1 MGFYSIET
9 YKLRKNNRFAIK
21 KISEKSTHLDYDLN
35 IIKSVTAV
43 DPRQI
48 LMPSFKTLFDLKNC
62 RIKVETMKNYII
74 SPLLTIT
81 FLH

>member
-48 LMPSFKTLFDLKNC
+48 LMPSF
-62 RIKVETMKNYII
+62 
-74 SPLLTIT
+74 
-81 FLH
+81 